1 MYRHLFPKYRNAQSQ
16 TVHEG
21 TGKKVQGGGG
31 GEAFQNVV
39 VRLNMIHPFHLAQ
52 N

>member
-31 GEAFQNVV
+31 G
-39 VRLNMIHPFHLAQ
+39 RGISKCGG
-52 N
+52 